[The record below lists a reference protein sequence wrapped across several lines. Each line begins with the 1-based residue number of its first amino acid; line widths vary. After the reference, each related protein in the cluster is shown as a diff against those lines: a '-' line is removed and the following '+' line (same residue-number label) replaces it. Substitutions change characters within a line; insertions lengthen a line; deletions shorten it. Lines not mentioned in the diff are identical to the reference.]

1 MSLPRWIEPQLCKL
15 ATKAPSGAQWAHEI
29 KLDGYRM
36 AARIEGGR
44 VKLLTRSGLDWTAKY
59 PATAAAF
66 AKLKVRTAYLD
77 GELCGVRPDGVTSFE
92 LMQQGGEGLTYF
104 AFDLLELD
112 GEDIARLPLLERK
125 KTLAALLRSLRLGL
139 PIASM
144 KAATERF
151 SGGRPA
157 GTVSK
162 GSCRSGS
169 IARICP
175 ATEECGSRRNASIG
189 PSLSSWDGRTPKGRG
204 LMSEPSCSVTS
215 SRMVSWFTR
224 AASARA

>member
-1 MSLPRWIEPQLCKL
+1 MPLPRWIEPQLCKL

-36 AARIEGGR
+36 AARIENGW

-66 AKLKVRTAYLD
+66 AKLKVTTAYLD
-77 GELCGVRPDGVTSFE
+77 GELCGVGPDGVTSFE

-125 KTLAALLRSLRLGL
+125 KQLAALLR
-139 PIASM
+139 
-144 KAATERF
+144 KA
-151 SGGRPA
+151 PA
-157 GTVSK
+157 G
-162 GSCRSGS
+162 
-169 IARICP
+169 I
-175 ATEECGSRRNASIG
+175 
-189 PSLSSWDGRTPKGRG
+189 
-204 LMSEPSCSVTS
+204 
-215 SRMVSWFTR
+215 
-224 AASARA
+224 

>member
-15 ATKAPSGAQWAHEI
+15 ATKAPSGPQWAHEI

-59 PATAAAF
+59 PTTAAAF

-125 KTLAALLRSLRLGL
+125 KTLAALLRRPPVGIAYSEHESCDGEVFRRAACGHGL
-139 PIASM
+139 EGI
-144 KAATERF
+144 
-151 SGGRPA
+151 
-157 GTVSK
+157 VSK
-162 GSCRSGS
+162 R
-169 IARICP
+169 IDRRICP
-175 ATEECGSRRNASIG
+175 ATEECGSRRSASTG
-189 PSLSSWDGRTPKGRG
+189 PSLSSWDGRTPKDRG

-215 SRMVSWFTR
+215 SRMVS
-224 AASARA
+224 